1 MNLKVIPIDRAQIY
15 LLFYKPTSSDPFQ
28 NRLVAHFDSPFS
40 HVEMAF
46 PERYGEEIWEKE
58 IWGSSIYQGE
68 AVFFKPKTYQ
78 RSGYVS
84 FAIEVNVAQMCKIK
98 SYCRQQTENKT
109 PFSKLAMY
117 AAYVPFEIY
126 KTNATFC
133 SKHVTMAL
141 QYGGINGLMD
151 LNPNYT
157 TPSRLFKAL
166 ASRDPIVQV
175 VPSRMFPENSLVCC
189 SNMIKDMVNKNKQRE
204 ACSVTP

>member
-98 SYCRQQTENKT
+98 SYCRQQN
-109 PFSKLAMY
+109 
-117 AAYVPFEIY
+117 
-126 KTNATFC
+126 
-133 SKHVTMAL
+133 
-141 QYGGINGLMD
+141 
-151 LNPNYT
+151 
-157 TPSRLFKAL
+157 
-166 ASRDPIVQV
+166 
-175 VPSRMFPENSLVCC
+175 
-189 SNMIKDMVNKNKQRE
+189 
-204 ACSVTP
+204 